1 MGQKNTVIDATL
13 QRKAA
18 TDIFQLEKFYDHCG
32 VWVGRLKEK
41 ERERM
46 SSIAQLH
53 IFQGEKITMLVVNLI
68 AHEQKHKS
76 GTGTDSFVLFEK
88 ALNTDI

>member
-1 MGQKNTVIDATL
+1 
-13 QRKAA
+13 
-18 TDIFQLEKFYDHCG
+18 
-32 VWVGRLKEK
+32 
-41 ERERM
+41 M